1 MENIT
6 LHLINNNNSE
16 SSSDSLISSKSSN
29 KSKSQIINDLNTES
43 KNDTENDKKK
53 SKKLS
58 RNTHENNIKN
68 NQLFSINNT
77 NSSFNY
83 YNSNVQLNFA
93 EFMQKKKNLMQTM
106 KIIFKRILS
115 NNSINQNF
123 NSISQHLKQLKDK
136 FFDNQFPPNENSLIK
151 GFKLAKFKNNLKL
164 YLKFKQPLTL
174 LHKNWRNLKWKRESE
189 TLKFTKIFDETIE
202 SKEIKIGE
210 YSNKNFISVISALSE
225 FPHLI
230 KKLFI
235 FDTKN
240 DNAYFC
246 VKLCKDGLY
255 KEIIIDDYFPFK
267 SHNELAFTSDYK
279 NVLWPQVLEKAY
291 AKAYGSYNNIDKK
304 QVESILRDLTFAPV
318 IILDNSNDELIDV
331 LLNAKNEKWLIL
343 ASAGDTEASQDLLK
357 ELGLEPNYEYTILNV
372 YKLEDEDLNKNTL
385 LNNASN
391 YDDNYRVILKIRN
404 LWSKI
409 EWMGDWSDI
418 STYWN
423 TDFRIMLDYQPDDQS
438 FYMNLKD
445 FKHYFSKIKI
455 CKHMDNYFYK
465 SIQIFQ
471 KPENFS
477 LVKISLLNKNNMT
490 EEDDKYNNNVYCN
503 ISLVQEDNKNWHTN
517 EYIFGI
523 SRLILCKIIDQN
535 NIEYI
540 EGKMGLEREII
551 LEKKIFQPGE
561 YLIFCELTKISKE
574 TPYVISVYSSDEID
588 LVQEKNESFP
598 KILEKIYISCAKI
611 QNNVATF
618 DVEGAPK
625 CSKYSGSTQEGYS
638 YIYVENLEDDA
649 SLIED
654 VKYTKFEGLKLL
666 PPFYGTSYHIEI
678 GPNES
683 QLILIQHLELNEYN
697 LIFSY
702 QSSIQFGKKTL
713 IKLAKEQ
720 GIKKK
725 RKDKKTNVDLDID
738 VYIYKHMFGLC
749 YYYENH
755 TDNKRLK
762 EKINIINNSNVEFSG
777 EKEGTNEVKISVEP
791 HQTAF
796 IQLKGKNNL
805 WKVQP
810 IITYA
815 IENVD
820 EKKNV
825 VLTE

>member
-1 MENIT
+1 MENMT
-6 LHLINNNNSE
+6 LKLINNNQSE
-16 SSSDSLISSKSSN
+16 SSSDSLISSKTSN
-29 KSKSQIINDLNTES
+29 KSQSQIINNLNTDS
-43 KNDTENDKKK
+43 KIDTENNNITSN
-53 SKKLS
+53 SKK
-58 RNTHENNIKN
+58 
-68 NQLFSINNT
+68 SINNEKNTKNTQIFSIT
-77 NSSFNY
+77 NNNNNLNTSFNY
-83 YNSNVQLNFA
+83 YNNNLQLNFA

-123 NSISQHLKQLKDK
+123 TSISEHLKQLKDK

-151 GFKLAKFKNNLKL
+151 GFKLSSFKNNLKL

-202 SKEIKIGE
+202 SKEIKIGDF
-210 YSNKNFISVISALSE
+210 SNKNFISVISALSE
-225 FPHLI
+225 FPNLI

-235 FDTKN
+235 FDKKN
-240 DNAYFC
+240 ENAYFC

-255 KEIIIDDYFPFK
+255 KEIIIDDFFPFK
-267 SHNELAFTSDYK
+267 NQTELAFTSDYK
-279 NVLWPQVLEKAY
+279 NVLWPQILEKAY

-357 ELGLEPNYEYTILNV
+357 ELGLEANYEYTILNV

-455 CKHMDNYFYK
+455 CKHMDDYYYK
-465 SIQIFQ
+465 SIQIYQ

-477 LVKISLLNKNNMT
+477 LVKITINKTYEIEEENNI
-490 EEDDKYNNNVYCN
+490 YCN

-517 EYIFGI
+517 EYLFGI
-523 SRLILCKIIDQN
+523 SRLILCKMIDEN

-551 LEKKIFQPGE
+551 LEKKIYSPGN
-561 YLIFCELTKISKE
+561 YLIFCELTKINKE
-574 TPYVISVYSSDEID
+574 TPYVISVYSSEEIN
-588 LVQEKNESFP
+588 LIQEKNENFP
-598 KILEKIYISCAKI
+598 QILEKIYISCAKI

-666 PPFYGTSYHIEI
+666 PPFFGTSYHIEI

-755 TDNKRLK
+755 TENKRLK

-825 VLTE
+825 LTE

>member
-1 MENIT
+1 MENMT
-6 LHLINNNNSE
+6 LKLINNNQSE
-16 SSSDSLISSKSSN
+16 SSSDSLISSKTSN
-29 KSKSQIINDLNTES
+29 KSQSQIINNLNTDS
-43 KNDTENDKKK
+43 KIDTENNNITSN
-53 SKKLS
+53 SKK
-58 RNTHENNIKN
+58 
-68 NQLFSINNT
+68 SINNEKNTKNTQIFSIT
-77 NSSFNY
+77 NNNNNLNTSFNY
-83 YNSNVQLNFA
+83 YNNNLQLNFA

-123 NSISQHLKQLKDK
+123 TSISEHLKQLKDK

-151 GFKLAKFKNNLKL
+151 GFKLSSFKNNLKL

-210 YSNKNFISVISALSE
+210 FSNKNFISVISALSE
-225 FPHLI
+225 FPNLI

-235 FDTKN
+235 FDKKN
-240 DNAYFC
+240 ENAYFC

-255 KEIIIDDYFPFK
+255 KEIIIDDFFPFK
-267 SHNELAFTSDYK
+267 NQTELAFTSDYK
-279 NVLWPQVLEKAY
+279 NVLWPQILEKAY

-357 ELGLEPNYEYTILNV
+357 ELGLEANYEYTILNV

-455 CKHMDNYFYK
+455 CKHMDDYYYK
-465 SIQIFQ
+465 SIQIYQ

-477 LVKISLLNKNNMT
+477 LVKISINKTYEIEEENNI
-490 EEDDKYNNNVYCN
+490 YCN

-517 EYIFGI
+517 EYLFGI
-523 SRLILCKIIDQN
+523 SRLILCKMIDEN

-551 LEKKIFQPGE
+551 LEKKIYSPGN
-561 YLIFCELTKISKE
+561 YLIFCELTKINKE
-574 TPYVISVYSSDEID
+574 TPYVISVYSSEEIN
-588 LVQEKNESFP
+588 LIQEKNENFP
-598 KILEKIYISCAKI
+598 QILEKIYISCAKI

-666 PPFYGTSYHIEI
+666 PPFFGTSYHIEI

-755 TDNKRLK
+755 TENKRLK

-825 VLTE
+825 LTE